1 MIKSVRTAVVH
12 DWLYTQGGAERVL
25 EQILHCLPGADLF
38 SLIDH
43 LNEDQRKFLGGR
55 SVTTSF
61 IQRMPFS
68 HANHR
73 WFLPLMPLAVE
84 QLDVSR
90 YEVVISSSYAVA
102 KGILT
107 GPDQLHISYVHSPMR
122 YAWDLQHE
130 YLKESGLDRGIKSW
144 LVRWIL
150 HKIRLWDL
158 RTANGVDAFV
168 ANSEFIARRIWKVY
182 RRRAHVIY
190 PPVDIHAFTLEDKK
204 DDFYLVASRLV
215 PYKRVPLIIEA
226 FSHMPHRKLVVVGD
240 GPDLRKCR
248 SIAARN
254 VEVLG
259 RQSLATLRQYM
270 QKARAFVFAAEEDF
284 GIVPLEAQACGTP
297 VIAFGK
303 GGVLESVR
311 GLNHPDPTGMFFLS
325 QDTHAIIDAVEE
337 FDRKCELFRPAACR
351 MNAERFSQDRFRVEF
366 TDFVEKTWSEFSRC
380 EDGRMASTLPI
391 ERCGPTHRP

>member
-1 MIKSVRTAVVH
+1 MIESLKAAVVH
-12 DWLYTQGGAERVL
+12 DWLYTHGGAERVL
-25 EQILHCLPGADLF
+25 EQILCCLPRADLF

-43 LNEDQRKFLGGR
+43 VGADERSFLGGR
-55 SVTTSF
+55 PVVTSF
-61 IQRMPFS
+61 IQRLPFS
-68 HANHR
+68 RANHR

-84 QLDVSR
+84 QFDVSQ
-90 YEVVISSSYAVA
+90 YELVISSSYAVA

-107 GPDQLHISYVHSPMR
+107 GPNQLHISYVHSPMR

-130 YLKESGLDRGIKSW
+130 YLRESGLDHGIKSW
-144 LVRWIL
+144 LARWIL

-168 ANSEFIARRIWKVY
+168 ANSKFIARRIWKVY
-182 RRRAHVIY
+182 RRKAHVIY
-190 PPVDIHAFTLEDKK
+190 PPVDIHAFPLEEKK

-240 GPDLRKCR
+240 GPDLHRCK
-248 SIAARN
+248 SIAACN

-259 RQSLATLRQYM
+259 RQPLATLREYM

-303 GGVLESVR
+303 GGVLESIR

-325 QDTHAIIDAVEE
+325 QDISAIIDAVEE

-351 MNAERFSQDRFRVEF
+351 ANVERFSQDRFRLEL
-366 TDFVEKTWSEFSRC
+366 TDFVERTWAEFSSSKNNGHMDSKR
-380 EDGRMASTLPI
+380 PI
-391 ERCGPTHRP
+391 ERLRTDA